1 MGAFLVFIIKST
13 CCLAVFY
20 LFYRLLLSRD
30 TFHRFNRMALLG
42 VIVFSI
48 AIPFVQLAADEP
60 VTVQRTALELE
71 RFLQMGGTPV
81 EEESRFPSWLAALFM
96 IYAGGCLFF
105 AGRFLYSVCQIVRLI
120 RSGERAVLEDGT
132 RLVVTDLTVP
142 PFSWMKYIVI
152 SRIDMEESGAE
163 ILAHEQAHIRACHS
177 LDMWFAGCC
186 AVLHWFNPAVWLL
199 KQELQNVHE
208 YEADESVIA
217 HGVDAKHYQ
226 LLLIKKAVG
235 AQRFTSMANSFDH
248 SKLKKR
254 ITMMLKQKSN
264 PWARLKFLYV
274 LPLAAVAVAA
284 FARPEIS
291 RRLENIS
298 EVEFAEVLTSR
309 QDKKMSQ
316 AEKKEAVKKMGQEV
330 KEMKQE
336 SVQMKQ
342 DSKKVKQEAKAMKEE
357 AKQNALDMKADA
369 LEAGEAARQVRQD
382 AVNASEKVREDK
394 KQAHKDKPQIE
405 MTVNQEP
412 REDVVVIGYGSIE
425 QQDGK
430 VFDIIKKDKPLL
442 RPLEFKS
449 NMRPAG
455 GVRYAKPDPLVMIDG
470 VEYAGG
476 LDKVNP
482 DEIESISIMKDKSG
496 IEMYGKKAVGGVI
509 LITTKK
515 HLLK

>member
-60 VTVQRTALELE
+60 VAVQRTALELE

-186 AVLHWFNPAVWLL
+186 VVLHWFNPAVWLL

-254 ITMMLKQKSN
+254 ITMMLKQ
-264 PWARLKFLYV
+264 
-274 LPLAAVAVAA
+274 
-284 FARPEIS
+284 
-291 RRLENIS
+291 
-298 EVEFAEVLTSR
+298 
-309 QDKKMSQ
+309 
-316 AEKKEAVKKMGQEV
+316 
-330 KEMKQE
+330 
-336 SVQMKQ
+336 
-342 DSKKVKQEAKAMKEE
+342 
-357 AKQNALDMKADA
+357 
-369 LEAGEAARQVRQD
+369 
-382 AVNASEKVREDK
+382 
-394 KQAHKDKPQIE
+394 
-405 MTVNQEP
+405 
-412 REDVVVIGYGSIE
+412 
-425 QQDGK
+425 
-430 VFDIIKKDKPLL
+430 
-442 RPLEFKS
+442 
-449 NMRPAG
+449 
-455 GVRYAKPDPLVMIDG
+455 
-470 VEYAGG
+470 
-476 LDKVNP
+476 
-482 DEIESISIMKDKSG
+482 
-496 IEMYGKKAVGGVI
+496 
-509 LITTKK
+509 
-515 HLLK
+515 

>member
-1 MGAFLVFIIKST
+1 MGTFFVYILKSSV
-13 CCLAVFY
+13 CLALFY
-20 LFYRLLLSRD
+20 LFYRLLLSKE
-30 TFHRFNRMALLG
+30 TFHRFNRVALLG
-42 VIVFSI
+42 ILCLSLFIPLLEVTTAQPTEMAHTMLTLEQLLAMVDFYSQDTVVVAPVEVKDITLSGIQITLIIYLAGIVFF
-48 AIPFVQLAADEP
+48 AC
-60 VTVQRTALELE
+60 RN
-71 RFLQMGGTPV
+71 
-81 EEESRFPSWLAALFM
+81 
-96 IYAGGCLFF
+96 IYSLIRLLLLLRS
-105 AGRFLYSVCQIVRLI
+105 GRKEIFHSGIRLI
-120 RSGERAVLEDGT
+120 IHNREIV
-132 RLVVTDLTVP
+132 

-316 AEKKEAVKKMGQEV
+316 TE
-330 KEMKQE
+330 
-336 SVQMKQ
+336 
-342 DSKKVKQEAKAMKEE
+342 
-357 AKQNALDMKADA
+357 
-369 LEAGEAARQVRQD
+369 
-382 AVNASEKVREDK
+382 
-394 KQAHKDKPQIE
+394 
-405 MTVNQEP
+405 
-412 REDVVVIGYGSIE
+412 
-425 QQDGK
+425 
-430 VFDIIKKDKPLL
+430 KDKPLL

-470 VEYAGG
+470 VEYTGG
-476 LDKVNP
+476 LDKVDPN
-482 DEIESISIMKDKSG
+482 EIESISIMKDKSA

-515 HLLK
+515 ASSKVK

>member
-1 MGAFLVFIIKST
+1 MSRSPYNVRRWNSNGSCKWAELLWKKRVAF
-13 CCLAVFY
+13 
-20 LFYRLLLSRD
+20 RL
-30 TFHRFNRMALLG
+30 
-42 VIVFSI
+42 
-48 AIPFVQLAADEP
+48 
-60 VTVQRTALELE
+60 
-71 RFLQMGGTPV
+71 
-81 EEESRFPSWLAALFM
+81 WLAALFM

-186 AVLHWFNPAVWLL
+186 VVLHWFNPAVWLL

-284 FARPEIS
+284 FARPENLPPVGKIS
-291 RRLENIS
+291 PKWSLPKSSHPDKTKRCRKQRKTSLSCVLWNLNRICVLPEVSGMPSRTRLS
-298 EVEFAEVLTSR
+298 
-309 QDKKMSQ
+309 
-316 AEKKEAVKKMGQEV
+316 
-330 KEMKQE
+330 
-336 SVQMKQ
+336 
-342 DSKKVKQEAKAMKEE
+342 
-357 AKQNALDMKADA
+357 
-369 LEAGEAARQVRQD
+369 
-382 AVNASEKVREDK
+382 
-394 KQAHKDKPQIE
+394 
-405 MTVNQEP
+405 
-412 REDVVVIGYGSIE
+412 
-425 QQDGK
+425 
-430 VFDIIKKDKPLL
+430 
-442 RPLEFKS
+442 
-449 NMRPAG
+449 
-455 GVRYAKPDPLVMIDG
+455 
-470 VEYAGG
+470 
-476 LDKVNP
+476 
-482 DEIESISIMKDKSG
+482 
-496 IEMYGKKAVGGVI
+496 
-509 LITTKK
+509 
-515 HLLK
+515 